1 MIFVIV
7 VAIAISGAVIDKF
20 VNPIT
25 IAITTTIASHG
36 TQPVKFKSADRMS
49 AFHP

>member
-7 VAIAISGAVIDKF
+7 VAIPISGAVIDKF

-25 IAITTTIASHG
+25 IAITTTIASLG
-36 TQPVKFKSADRMS
+36 TPVNLFKCITISI
-49 AFHP
+49 